1 MKPIR
6 WWRGVLQVAALGA
19 AVVLCACQSQ
29 GFAPQPNT
37 GLHSNISPARVL
49 PCVGDKINPAVEGTP
64 LPFYTAPAR
73 SAGTFSPH
81 AGTPYLYIA
90 DEYDSQIDIFPAIG
104 RNQPQVGTITAGVD
118 VPYGIWFDRGTMS
131 LYVANQENNTVTAYP
146 YGSTHP
152 TLTYS
157 QDLNRPLFPIVD
169 RTGDLFVS
177 NANDGTVVEYLAG
190 STSAHQVL
198 QTPGVEA
205 DGMAFDHQG
214 NLYVAYRT
222 CPSGA
227 GSIEKFAEGSAQGHV
242 IGMTLSDPQGVAV
255 DYRGNIIV
263 DETGTADNRL
273 DRIDVFAP
281 GSKTASLEVPMPNAN
296 LPIELVIDCDEKYL
310 YIAGLYSGAA
320 FGATYPLDGS
330 SLFVK
335 DQVPATVQ
343 GVTLTNNL
351 EL

>member
-1 MKPIR
+1 MTIR
-6 WWRGVLQVAALGA
+6 YWRRAPQVAALVA
-19 AVVLCACQSQ
+19 AVVLSACQSQ
-29 GFAPQPNT
+29 GFGPQPNA
-37 GLHSNISPARVL
+37 GFQSNLAPARVL
-49 PCVGDKINPAVEGTP
+49 PCVGKTIDPAFAGTP
-64 LPFYTAPAR
+64 LPFYTALAR

-90 DEYDSQIDIFPAIG
+90 DEYNSQIDIFPAIG
-104 RNQPQVGTITAGVD
+104 RNQPQVGTIATGVNL
-118 VPYGIWFDRGTMS
+118 PYGIWFDRGTMS
-131 LYVANQENNTVTAYP
+131 LYVANQGNNTVTAYP
-146 YGSTHP
+146 YGSTQP

-169 RTGDLFVS
+169 RSGDLYVS

-227 GSIEKFAEGSAQGHV
+227 GSIEKFAPGSTQGKV

-255 DYRGNIIV
+255 DYRGNIVV

-281 GSKTASLEVPMPNAN
+281 GSKTASLQVSMPNAN

-310 YIAGLYSGAA
+310 YVAGLYSGAA
-320 FGATYPLDGS
+320 FGAKYPLAGPT
-330 SLFVK
+330 LFVK

-343 GVTLTNNL
+343 GVTISNNL